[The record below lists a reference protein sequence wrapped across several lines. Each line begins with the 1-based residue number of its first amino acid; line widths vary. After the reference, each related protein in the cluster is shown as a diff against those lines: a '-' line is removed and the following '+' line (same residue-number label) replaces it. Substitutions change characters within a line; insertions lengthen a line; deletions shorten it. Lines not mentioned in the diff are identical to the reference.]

1 MVNVWGEG
9 IKRGPP
15 GPPGEEGPPGKKGP
29 KGDPGK
35 QGQSGDQGPPGKD
48 ALKIMQW
55 FPDLTIKW
63 WRDSSV
69 ASYYFEDKNSGFTK
83 EGEKITGLKSHAKIW
98 NFNAKSL
105 KDIGQ
110 LKEIKK
116 GYSLEF
122 KNSLY
127 FIKDM
132 GIAEGSPSTSCITF
146 SFFVSN
152 LPKDREYLVC
162 TQKNTRGLSI
172 ENAKIQVWGCKN
184 EPAEVPLVTGW
195 NIVFIQWKDG
205 GDNFGYIKNMTTTKR
220 FVTSGE
226 LDIDSGIYI
235 GGQKNDH
242 NFNGYI
248 CAFDLTTNIT
258 SGTPSNIPTEI
269 VESLMDNH
277 YFRLQF

>member
-1 MVNVWGEG
+1 MIDG
-9 IKRGPP
+9 
-15 GPPGEEGPPGKKGP
+15 
-29 KGDPGK
+29 
-35 QGQSGDQGPPGKD
+35 
-48 ALKIMQW
+48 
-55 FPDLTIKW
+55 
-63 WRDSSV
+63 
-69 ASYYFEDKNSGFTK
+69 
-83 EGEKITGLKSHAKIW
+83 KITGLKSHAKIW
-98 NFNAKSL
+98 NYNAKSL

-110 LKEIKK
+110 LKQIKK

-132 GIAEGSPSTSCITF
+132 GIAEGSPSTSCITL

-152 LPKDREYLVC
+152 LPSNREYLIC

-205 GDNFGYIKNMTTTKR
+205 GDNVGYIKNTSTTKK

-226 LDIDSGIYI
+226 LDSDSGIYI

-258 SGTPSNIPTEI
+258 SETPSNIPTEI
-269 VESLMDNH
+269 VELLMDDH
-277 YFRLQF
+277 YLRLQF